1 MREETGEAGGPLTS
15 HLSGSNGTGQ
25 AELRQGEEDKKKERQ
40 RETQSLREETASKWQ
55 ENGPFDISDEL
66 FHVCAFSLLFL
77 RYSSIACSSWDAL
90 GL

>member
-55 ENGPFDISDEL
+55 RKMALLTSQMSFFTIVPFS
-66 FHVCAFSLLFL
+66 SLIFALQH
-77 RYSSIACSSWDAL
+77 YSML
-90 GL
+90 

>member
-40 RETQSLREETASKWQ
+40 RETQSLREETASK
-55 ENGPFDISDEL
+55 
-66 FHVCAFSLLFL
+66 
-77 RYSSIACSSWDAL
+77 
-90 GL
+90 